1 MQVYKSIG
9 CDTELK
15 RAHKQDSKL
24 LHKAL
29 KTVHSQQSAI
39 ESLQATGMNNRSR

>member
-1 MQVYKSIG
+1 MA
-9 CDTELK
+9 
-15 RAHKQDSKL
+15 AHEQDSKL

-39 ESLQATGMNNRSR
+39 ESLQATVQSLLTKLELQEKGAEK